1 MNDICA
7 PNINITEH
15 YTCFEFDELKSI
27 AKAFNDYI
35 LKNKRCPKLGKINVK
50 RDKNY
55 CILDQIID
63 INNTTKRELWHSI
76 YKRLEPIC
84 KYEYCWL
91 DLDFVSKIKDISL
104 REKILYFTFK
114 PKMTLKIDSWLS
126 TKDINNVLLQYQDKY
141 NFKFLGA
148 LPSDFYK
155 ITQINYNDI
164 YNYKKIGLILNLDD
178 HTKGGS
184 HWVALLIDNTL
195 KTIEYYD
202 SAGKRPNK
210 NIQTFINKVYNFLN
224 KNDRPTKVA
233 YGRGTYTI
241 KYNTTKHQMQNTEC
255 GVYAIHFII
264 KRIIGVAFDT
274 ICNDIIPDEQMTI
287 FRYYIFR
294 PRVNL

>member
-1 MNDICA
+1 MNNICA
-7 PNINITEH
+7 PNIDIKEH
-15 YTCFEFDELKSI
+15 YTCFDFDELKTI
-27 AKAFNDYI
+27 ANAFNDYI
-35 LKNKRCPKLGKINVK
+35 LKNKSCPKLGKI
-50 RDKNY
+50 KNNTNKKY
-55 CILDQIID
+55 CNLDTLIN
-63 INNTTKRELWHSI
+63 INNKTKEELWHSI

-84 KYEYCWL
+84 KYEYCWI
-91 DLDFVSKIKDISL
+91 DLDFVYKIKDISL

-114 PKMTLKIDSWLS
+114 PKMTRKIDSWLT
-126 TKDINNVLLQYQDKY
+126 TKDINNVLQQYQDNY

-155 ITQINYNDI
+155 IINLNYNDI
-164 YNYKKIGLILNLDD
+164 SNYKKVGFVLNLDD

-184 HWVALLIDNTL
+184 HWVALLIDNNL

-210 NIQTFINKVYNFLN
+210 NIQNFINKVYNFLK
-224 KNDRPTKVA
+224 KNTD
-233 YGRGTYTI
+233 GRGAYSI
-241 KYNTTKHQMQNTEC
+241 KYNNTIHQFKNTEC

-264 KRIIGVAFDT
+264 KRIIGVTFDN

-294 PRVNL
+294 PRTSSSK

>member
-1 MNDICA
+1 MNNICA
-7 PNINITEH
+7 PNINIKEH
-15 YTCFEFDELKSI
+15 YTCFELEELKSI
-27 AKAFNDYI
+27 AKTFNDYI
-35 LKNKRCPKLGKINVK
+35 LKNKRCPKLGKVNVK

-55 CILDQIID
+55 CILDRIIET
-63 INNTTKRELWHSI
+63 NNKTKEELWNSI

-91 DLDFVSKIKDISL
+91 DLDFVSKIKDVSL

-114 PKMTLKIDSWLS
+114 PKMTMKIDSWLS
-126 TKDINNVLLQYQDKY
+126 TKDINNVLQQYQDNY

-155 ITQINYNDI
+155 ITMVNYNDI
-164 YNYKKIGLILNLDD
+164 YNYKKIGFVLNLDD

-210 NIQTFINKVYNFLN
+210 NIQNFITKVYNFVKKHN
-224 KNDRPTKVA
+224 K
-233 YGRGTYTI
+233 YTI
-241 KYNTTKHQMQNTEC
+241 KYNTTTHQLKNTEC

-264 KRIIGVAFDT
+264 KRIIGVPFDT
-274 ICNDIIPDEQMTI
+274 ICNDTIPDEQMAI

-294 PRVNL
+294 PRGGTSPLLAS